1 MASSL
6 GHALSVTHTNFK
18 NRGENR
24 LTSILYTKQKP
35 FCTALIRPRVV
46 NIRLFYFGAFRQFIL
61 VKYNTLLWWKQFDF
75 FSVCFCFVSHKIS
88 MLKFGLPG
96 EKGLKHPELQHD
108 QVCFGPMTPTDL
120 LFLSKEDLLFE
131 ENPGPFAIHKSH
143 YS

>member
-24 LTSILYTKQKP
+24 LTSILYTKQKQKP

-88 MLKFGLPG
+88 MLKFGLPARG
-96 EKGLKHPELQHD
+96 KRFETPWVITWSGLLWANDTYWSFIPVQGRFVIWRKSGS
-108 QVCFGPMTPTDL
+108 VC
-120 LFLSKEDLLFE
+120 
-131 ENPGPFAIHKSH
+131 